1 MMDKKVIFSGALTM
15 AIMGILFDGAVDV
28 QCAVG
33 LGLMWIGLAIKQG
46 QMMETAIT
54 AMNVCGSISWPEGF
68 AIGCGFL
75 AIGYVIGC
83 MVR

>member
-33 LGLMWIGLAIKQG
+33 LGLMWIGLAIK
-46 QMMETAIT
+46 
-54 AMNVCGSISWPEGF
+54 
-68 AIGCGFL
+68 
-75 AIGYVIGC
+75 
-83 MVR
+83 